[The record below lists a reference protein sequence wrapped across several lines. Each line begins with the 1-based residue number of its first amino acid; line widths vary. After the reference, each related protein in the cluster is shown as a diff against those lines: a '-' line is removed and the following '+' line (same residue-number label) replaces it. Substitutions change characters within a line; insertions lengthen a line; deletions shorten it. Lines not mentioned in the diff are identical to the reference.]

1 MRDEVLDLFP
11 GRFAKSLDAA
21 KISCVG
27 LDQVGIE
34 LMLANDLAKAVA
46 DFGAAVVPVGRLRR
60 ELVRLAVR
68 MCRLGKGTNLLDRA
82 DADAVSSRK
91 IAANRRNASKS
102 TGPRQAGK
110 RMVAKNALKHGFF
123 SKWLLTPHPDGKE
136 DPTEYQDLYAALRVH
151 YQPLDFLEE
160 PWVEK
165 IAVWS
170 WRLRRLLRC
179 ESGQIARALAEH
191 NHEIKQSSAAE
202 SGEPEL
208 SALSSPEID
217 AITDHLFLPPK
228 EELDKLL
235 RYEAMINSNW
245 IMRLPN

>member
-1 MRDEVLDLFP
+1 MKNDHEQIINRRQAQASVTTDRLS
-11 GRFAKSLDAA
+11 GNNNGKT
-21 KISCVG
+21 
-27 LDQVGIE
+27 
-34 LMLANDLAKAVA
+34 ANKKNS
-46 DFGAAVVPVGRLRR
+46 G
-60 ELVRLAVR
+60 E
-68 MCRLGKGTNLLDRA
+68 LGKRPPI
-82 DADAVSSRK
+82 SSRK
-91 IAANRRNASKS
+91 IEANRRNASKS
-102 TGPRQAGK
+102 TGPRTAIGK

-123 SKWLLTPHPDGKE
+123 SKCLLIPHPDGKE

-151 YQPLDFLEE
+151 YRALDFLEE
-160 PWVEK
+160 LWVEK

-235 RYEAMINSNW
+235 RYEAMINKQLNHA
-245 IMRLPN
+245 IAELERLQRRRNGESVPAPISVDISGRD

>member
-1 MRDEVLDLFP
+1 VNDDQRLINQP
-11 GRFAKSLDAA
+11 GSQASIIPGEPSGNHK
-21 KISCVG
+21 K
-27 LDQVGIE
+27 Q
-34 LMLANDLAKAVA
+34 MANQKTQRPATTAGVCKKPPA
-46 DFGAAVVPVGRLRR
+46 
-60 ELVRLAVR
+60 
-68 MCRLGKGTNLLDRA
+68 
-82 DADAVSSRK
+82 SSRK
-91 IAANRRNASKS
+91 IEANRRNASKS
-102 TGPRQAGK
+102 TGPRTEIGK
-110 RMVAKNALKHGFF
+110 RTVARNALKHGFF
-123 SKWLLTPHPDGKE
+123 SKWLLIPHPDGKE
-136 DPTEYQDLYAALRVH
+136 DPTEYQNFCAALREH
-151 YQPLDFLEE
+151 YEPLDFLEE
-160 PWVEK
+160 LWVEK

-235 RYEAMINSNW
+235 RYEAMINKQLNRA
-245 IMRLPN
+245 IAELERLQRRRNGESVPAPISIDISGRA

>member
-1 MRDEVLDLFP
+1 
-11 GRFAKSLDAA
+11 
-21 KISCVG
+21 
-27 LDQVGIE
+27 
-34 LMLANDLAKAVA
+34 
-46 DFGAAVVPVGRLRR
+46 
-60 ELVRLAVR
+60 
-68 MCRLGKGTNLLDRA
+68 
-82 DADAVSSRK
+82 
-91 IAANRRNASKS
+91 
-102 TGPRQAGK
+102 
-110 RMVAKNALKHGFF
+110 MVAKNALKHGFF
-123 SKWLLTPHPDGKE
+123 SKWLLIPHPDGKE
-136 DPTEYQDLYAALRVH
+136 DPTEYQNLYAALREH

-160 PWVEK
+160 LWVEK

-191 NHEIKQSSAAE
+191 DHEIKQSSAAE

-235 RYEAMINSNW
+235 RYEAMINKQLDHA
-245 IMRLPN
+245 IAELERLQRRRRGIGSSAHQHRYIRASLRFAKQSQ